1 MPKKIYPNSTT
12 TAAAAAEST
21 RIPKQISDK
30 QVEVLTV
37 WKKSLLFNCNGFTV
51 FDTNGNLVFRVDN
64 YRAGNKTE
72 IFLMDASGKTLL
84 TIRRKKLSL
93 TDNWMVFD
101 GETSV
106 NPRYLVKKPVN
117 FLTTKDVAHV
127 ISCQGNSKELMYGI
141 IGSYAQRC
149 VSVYNSEKRLVAEVQ
164 RKEAKAGVTFGGD
177 VFKLIVQ
184 PELDQAVAMALV
196 ILMEQMF
203 GLKRSS
209 SLGRLG

>member
-1 MPKKIYPNSTT
+1 MPKVYPNA
-12 TAAAAAEST
+12 TAAAAEEST
-21 RIPKQISDK
+21 RNPNQISDK

-72 IFLMDASGKTLL
+72 IVLMDASGKSLL

-93 TDNWMVFD
+93 ADNWMVFD
-101 GETSV
+101 GETSD
-106 NPRYLVKKPVN
+106 NPRFLVKKPVN
-117 FLTTKDVAHV
+117 FLTTKDLAHV
-127 ISCQGNSKELMYGI
+127 ISCQGNNKELMYEI
-141 IGSYAQRC
+141 IGSYAQQC
-149 VSVYNSEKRLVAEVQ
+149 VAVYDDKKRLVAEIQ
-164 RKEAKAGVTFGGD
+164 RKEAKAGVSYGGD

-184 PELDQAVAMALV
+184 PELDQTIAMALV

-203 GLKRSS
+203 GGLRRSS

>member
-1 MPKKIYPNSTT
+1 MTKVYPNATT
-12 TAAAAAEST
+12 EIPK
-21 RIPKQISDK
+21 IPKQISDRE
-30 QVEVLTV
+30 VEVLTV
-37 WKKSLLFNCNGFTV
+37 WKKSLLFNCNGFTI
-51 FDTNGNLVFRVDN
+51 FDTKGNLVFRVDN

-72 IFLMDASGKTLL
+72 IFLMDASGKSLL

-106 NPRYLVKKPVN
+106 NPRFLVKKPVN
-117 FLTTKDVAHV
+117 FLTTKNLARV
-127 ISCQGNSKELMYGI
+127 ISCQGNNKELMYEI

-149 VSVYNSEKRLVAEVQ
+149 VAVYDNRKRLVAEIQ
-164 RKEAKAGVTFGGD
+164 RKEAKAGVSFGGD
-177 VFKLIVQ
+177 VFKLTVQ

-203 GLKRSS
+203 GLKRSN
-209 SLGRLG
+209 SLDSLR